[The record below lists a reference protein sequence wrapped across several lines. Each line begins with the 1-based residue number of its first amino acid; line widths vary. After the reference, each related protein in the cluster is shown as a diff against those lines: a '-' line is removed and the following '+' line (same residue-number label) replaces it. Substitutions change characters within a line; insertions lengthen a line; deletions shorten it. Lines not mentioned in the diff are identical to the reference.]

1 MSGQSIRSPTSRRPP
16 LLSDFWMALAGEA
29 DRLEDNCGSHA
40 PYVAER
46 LKTMLRAEGMPLVDD
61 IEDLL

>member
-1 MSGQSIRSPTSRRPP
+1 
-16 LLSDFWMALAGEA
+16 MALAGEA